1 MKKERHIPASYSLH
15 YIHEATEF
23 VVYTHESVARG
34 KIVAMAFA
42 GRAAKP
48 LWHYIFGSAERLA
61 EKIKSQ
67 VESLEA
73 HKAMVAERR
82 KARFAPHKLVG
93 GEVFRTSWGYE
104 QTNVEYYEVVSVCG
118 QTVELREIAQSRE
131 EEGYLCGKTKPMPG
145 MFIGEA
151 FSRRVSMVGGSP
163 SVKIHQSATAY
174 YEQPITM
181 TSGKPVYKERYWSS
195 YY

>member
-1 MKKERHIPASYSLH
+1 MKKERHIPPSYSLF

-23 VVYTHESVARG
+23 VVYSHEVRG

-42 GRAAKP
+42 GRASKP

-61 EKIKSQ
+61 EKIQSSVKG
-67 VESLEA
+67 LEH
-73 HKAMVAERR
+73 HKAIVAERR
-82 KARFAPHKLVG
+82 KARSAPHGLVG
-93 GEVFRTSWGYE
+93 GEIFRTSWGYE
-104 QTNVEYYEVVSVCG
+104 QTNVEYYEVVGVSG
-118 QTVELREIAQSRE
+118 QMIELREIAQSRE
-131 EEGYLCGKTKPMPG
+131 EEGYLFGKTKPMPG

-174 YEQPITM
+174 YEQPIVM
-181 TSGKPVYKERYWSS
+181 SSGKPVYKERYWTS